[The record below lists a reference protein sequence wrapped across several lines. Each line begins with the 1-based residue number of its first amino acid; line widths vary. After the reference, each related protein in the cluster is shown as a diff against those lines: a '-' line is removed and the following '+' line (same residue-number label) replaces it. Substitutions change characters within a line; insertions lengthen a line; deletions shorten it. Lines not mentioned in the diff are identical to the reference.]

1 MNSTAKKLFASGNN
15 PNEVAILF
23 ENYLCIAN
31 FNVMTGEY
39 RLIKSYQDNK
49 HKEAESSE
57 TIYGYFREMVES
69 GIIHP
74 DDRELILRY
83 MEPKY
88 LADRLF
94 RGAAGRRLI
103 IHGIKYRIFGEYRS
117 VSMDI
122 FAPRDYLENDNWA
135 VFCVRLDGRTI
146 PDSTAVSRIASN
158 YYKILYINLE
168 SGSYEPVFMLESEIG
183 SAESL
188 LPSSWDWIRQ
198 FAYCGNVPDEEL
210 EDFLLFTDPA
220 YVRIWLRENEREY
233 QYGYSRRSGGEFKP
247 AVIKFVRS
255 PFYSEDE
262 PYVYGYICIDDP
274 EENCSL
280 ERRSIEKYFSS
291 CDIMTGMWNQSR
303 YGVICREYSDSY
315 EKKIVEVLYA
325 NLNDGV
331 SVEERG
337 GLTAEQALR
346 TFALLMT
353 DTFGKD
359 KCYRIGENELSVIFV
374 GGSGD
379 TFRRRAEQFSS
390 RIANSEFNFV
400 SLAYIS
406 DKGADTV
413 EAVIGE
419 ARRKSVCKAWRT

>member
-1 MNSTAKKLFASGNN
+1 MNSTAKKTLASRNN
-15 PNEVAILF
+15 TNEVAILF
-23 ENYLCIAN
+23 ENYLCITK

-39 RLIKSYQDNK
+39 RLIRSYQDNRHRK
-49 HKEAESSE
+49 AESSE
-57 TIYGYFREMVES
+57 TIYGYFKEMVES

-74 DDRELILRY
+74 DDRELIQRY
-83 MEPKY
+83 MNPKY

-94 RGAAGRRLI
+94 RGEAGRRII
-103 IHGIKYRIFGEYRS
+103 IHGIKYRIFDEYRS
-117 VSMDI
+117 VAMNI

-198 FAYCGNVPDEEL
+198 FAYCGNVSDEEL

-220 YVRIWLRENEREY
+220 YIRIWLRENEGDY
-233 QYGYSRRSGGEFKP
+233 QYGYSRRSGGEFNP

-255 PFYSEDE
+255 SFYSEDK
-262 PYVYGYICIDDP
+262 PYVYVYICIDDP
-274 EENCSL
+274 EGKRPL
-280 ERRSIEKYFSS
+280 ERRSIEKYFSN
-291 CDIMTGMWNQSR
+291 CDIMTGMWNQRR
-303 YGVICREYSDSY
+303 YGSMCKEYAGSY
-315 EKKIVEVLYA
+315 EKKIVEVYYA
-325 NLNDGV
+325 NLNDGI
-331 SVEERG
+331 SVEARG
-337 GLTAEQALR
+337 GLTADQAIR
-346 TFALLMT
+346 TFSLLMT

-359 KCYRIGENELSVIFV
+359 KCYRIGENELAVIVV

-379 TFRRRAEQFSS
+379 TFRRRAELFSS

-406 DKGADTV
+406 DNGTETV
-413 EAVIGE
+413 EEVVDK
-419 ARRKSVCKAWRT
+419 ARKKCAF